1 MSLFSLRKS
10 SPQSQAPESAVNTPT
25 PPKAS
30 ASGAAHPLDALTG
43 GAFSA
48 PTSGER
54 AARLREW
61 LATDPALELMNE
73 VFKELSHRDRGAA
86 KPLKEKLDEVKRQKS
101 QEQIAVEWAQKAQ
114 ALLDHSRLNLADAL
128 AWQRDAARA
137 GAPLS
142 REPLASLKQSLV
154 ERVKAIEDL
163 QHRVQVE
170 REAAV
175 LIAQRIEV
183 LSTKPWREAQHS
195 AGTLRADVAH
205 WQQQASA
212 LMDDAQ
218 WPSVDV
224 KFPPML
230 DASRSQLQLVWEA
243 FEAALTQ
250 TVAADANPQ
259 APLPSVPVWAD
270 ELRAA
275 RGMEAAVPAEKAAQE
290 AQAVKER
297 RARVAADLDEALTV
311 LETELAEGHGKAT
324 PKAAAD
330 VRTLLKSHGRLVAP
344 ELEARAHAALSQA
357 GELEG
362 WQRWR
367 ADQLREEL
375 VAKAEALL
383 QAPEGKRLGGRKMQE
398 TLRSLRDQWK
408 TTDQG
413 GQPNHALWKRFDE
426 ACTEAH
432 KVVEAWLVQVRQQ
445 ADAHRA
451 QRLAIIDELKA
462 WTTTHAEDTDWKTQL
477 RELHAFSERWREAGH
492 LSEKAFAEMQPLWKD
507 TMHAAHARLEIAQA
521 ESTARRRALIEEAV
535 ALGAAPMLRIDAVKT
550 LQQRWQAEAHAV
562 PLERKQEQKLWEAF
576 RQPIDDAFTRKS
588 SEREKAS
595 AALSAHDQR
604 VLDASRALE
613 AASAGGDAQQIRA
626 AMAELDA
633 ALAGRPEIAPA
644 VPARPASPVLSA
656 TLTAAG
662 QAEDGDATRQ
672 VAQEDAPEA
681 AAQASTAETAP
692 ELASADAAKDPAA
705 PVAAQPPAAPPKKVV
720 AVRGDDRP
728 GMKKAEPVARDA
740 RRGDRPDGRR
750 DGASGRPDARGG
762 RDTRGVGATPYREQR
777 DWREERELRGPRLG
791 DAAFRAQRQ
800 AIELAQASLRK
811 LAAQA
816 HGEVL
821 TQLMTA
827 WEQRDAQ
834 QLPAAPAM
842 GPRVSPA
849 LRTAWSSALAK
860 AAGPLSSETLLRLEM
875 AAEVPTPAEH
885 LSERRMLQLQLL
897 TRRNEASPADTW
909 GEDVAKL
916 LSSAF
921 DAAAA
926 RRLQT
931 ALKVLLKR

>member
-1 MSLFSLRKS
+1 MSLFSPRKALS
-10 SPQSQAPESAVNTPT
+10 SSNVSESAVNTPT
-25 PPKAS
+25 TPKPA
-30 ASGAAHPLDALTG
+30 GPNAAHSLDALTG

-54 AARLREW
+54 AARIRDW
-61 LATDPALELMNE
+61 LASEPALEQMNE

-86 KPLKEKLDEVKRQKS
+86 KPLKEKLDELKRQKS
-101 QEQIAVEWAQKAQ
+101 QEQMSVEWAQKAQ
-114 ALLDHSRLNLADAL
+114 ALIEQPRLNLADAL

-142 REPLASLKQSLV
+142 REPLAALRQSLA
-154 ERVKAIEDL
+154 ERVKAVEDL

-183 LSTKPWREAQHS
+183 LSTKSWRDAQQMVD
-195 AGTLRADVAH
+195 TLRADVAQ
-205 WQQQASA
+205 WQQQAQA
-212 LMDDAQ
+212 LPQDPQ

-230 DASRSQLQLVWEA
+230 DASRQQLQLVWEA
-243 FEAALTQ
+243 FEAALAQ
-250 TVAADANPQ
+250 TVAADASPQ
-259 APLPSVPVWAD
+259 APLPAVPVWAD

-275 RGMEAAVPAEKAAQE
+275 RGLDVAAPAEKTPQDTKAQ
-290 AQAVKER
+290 QER
-297 RARVAADLDEALTV
+297 RARVAAELEQALAV
-311 LETELAEGHGKAT
+311 LERELAEGHGKAT

-330 VRTLLKSHGRLVAP
+330 VRALLKSHGRLVPAA
-344 ELEARAHAALSQA
+344 LDARAQAALGQA

-383 QAPEGKRLGGRKMQE
+383 QAPEGQRLGGRKMQE
-398 TLRSLRDQWK
+398 TLRGLREQWK

-445 ADAHRA
+445 SEAHKA
-451 QRLAIIDELKA
+451 QRAAIIEELRA
-462 WTTTHAEDTDWKTQL
+462 WTQAHAESTDWKAQV

-492 LSEKAFAEMQPLWKD
+492 LSEKAFADIQPVWKEA
-507 TMHAAHARLEIAQA
+507 MHAAHARLEVAQA
-521 ESTARRRALIEEAV
+521 ESTARRKALIEEAT
-535 ALGAAPMLRIDAVKT
+535 ALGAAPQLRIDAVKA

-562 PLERKQEQKLWEAF
+562 PLERKHEQKLWEAF
-576 RQPIDDAFTRKS
+576 RQPIDEAFARKS

-595 AALSAHDQR
+595 SALNAHDQR

-613 AASAGGDAQQIRA
+613 AASASGDAQRIRT
-626 AMAELDA
+626 AMTELEQ
-633 ALAGRPEIAPA
+633 ALAGQAQAAAPVPA
-644 VPARPASPVLSA
+644 PVVGADPATSASGPAAEDVPAENADADADKAAPARPA
-656 TLTAAG
+656 
-662 QAEDGDATRQ
+662 
-672 VAQEDAPEA
+672 
-681 AAQASTAETAP
+681 
-692 ELASADAAKDPAA
+692 
-705 PVAAQPPAAPPKKVV
+705 PPAAAPKKVV

-728 GMKKAEPVARDA
+728 GMKKAEPAGRDG
-740 RRGDRPDGRR
+740 RRGDRPEGGRR
-750 DGASGRPDARGG
+750 DASGAARAGRDARGS
-762 RDTRGVGATPYREQR
+762 GATP
-777 DWREERELRGPRLG
+777 WREEREPRGPRLG

-800 AIELAQASLRK
+800 AIEAAQASLRK

-827 WEQRDAQ
+827 WQQRDAG
-834 QLPAAPAM
+834 QLPSAQAL
-842 GPRVSPA
+842 GPRVSA
-849 LRTAWSSALAK
+849 GNRAAWSAALSGGAV
-860 AAGPLSSETLLRLEM
+860 PLSGETLLRLEM
-875 AAEVPTPAEH
+875 AADVPTPAEH

-897 TRRNEASPADTW
+897 TRRHAAAPAETW
-909 GEDVAKL
+909 VEDVAAVL
-916 LSSAF
+916 ASSH
-921 DAAAA
+921 DAAAE
-926 RRLQT
+926 RRLQN